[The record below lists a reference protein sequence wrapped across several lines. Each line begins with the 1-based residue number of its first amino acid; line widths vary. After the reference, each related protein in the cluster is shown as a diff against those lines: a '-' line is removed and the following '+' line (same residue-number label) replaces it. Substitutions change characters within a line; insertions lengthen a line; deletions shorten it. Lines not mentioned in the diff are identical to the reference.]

1 VELVKKR
8 VASVFRHAGDVEALF
23 LFNNGIVDKNFFY
36 VTGLTDG
43 VFDNCGFLCE
53 PNGRMYLFSSSLEEE
68 AARSAEGY
76 AEILTYGNRSTRDE
90 NIVRVLSAYRKVGI
104 PFQTVSHFFFLHL
117 RALCGQVEWIDA
129 SAAFRNARMIKF
141 PEEIAKIQKACEIV
155 DGIAEAVPSVLR
167 EGMTELELSA
177 EIDFRMKKAGAA
189 APSFRTIAAF
199 GKNSSKPHYGGGD
212 VPLKTGDAVLVDF
225 GAESAGYCSDITRT
239 YLTGKPGRELIELYS
254 TVLDIQQKA
263 LGAIRPGTNAKQLEE
278 EIRRL
283 VGEKRGFRGRYI
295 HSLGHS
301 LGLDVHDGSY
311 PEDDIKGEFSK
322 DMVIT
327 VEPGLYIPGV
337 YGVRIEDDVVVGTN
351 GCRLLTRARKELAFH
366 EIQ

>member
-1 VELVKKR
+1 M
-8 VASVFRHAGDVEALF
+8 FRHSGDVEALF

-43 VFDNCGFLCE
+43 VFDNCGLLCE
-53 PNGRMYLFSSSLEEE
+53 PTGRMYLFTTALEEE

-76 AEILTYGNRSTRDE
+76 AEILTYANRSTRDDS
-90 NIVRVLSAYRKVGI
+90 IVRVLSTYKKVGI

-117 RALCGQVEWIDA
+117 RELCNQVEWVDA
-129 SAAFRNARMIKF
+129 SAAFRKARMIKF
-141 PEEIAKIQKACEIV
+141 PEEIEKIRKACEIV
-155 DGIAEAVPSVLR
+155 DGVAEGLPSFLR

-189 APSFRTIAAF
+189 APAFRTIAAF

-212 VPLKTGDAVLVDF
+212 VPLQRGDVVLVDF
-225 GAESAGYCSDITRT
+225 GAENSGYCSDITRT
-239 YLTGKPGRELIELYS
+239 YLTGKPGRELADLYAA
-254 TVLDIQQKA
+254 VLDTQSRA
-263 LGAIRPGTNAKQLEE
+263 LGFIRAGANAKQLED

-283 VGEKRGFRGRYI
+283 VGEKEGFRGKYI

-301 LGLDVHDGSY
+301 LGLEVHDGSY
-311 PEDDIKGEFSK
+311 PEDDFKGEFSE
-322 DMVIT
+322 DMVVT

-337 YGVRIEDDVVVGTN
+337 YGVRIEDDVVVGTD
-351 GCRLLTRARKELAFH
+351 GCRLLTRAKKELTFY